1 MLLQLFNFSTE
12 NRNLFS
18 LKFVILKDF
27 FHGFIKNLVF
37 VSLLL
42 NITFKC
48 FIIWS
53 SFSMKLILNYFSFFN
68 QNIHHDINFF
78 PYLISFFF
86 KKLKI
91 IISKNKGIL
100 KVKKCEK
107 MFRYVLT
114 SSDLIYWL
122 TDIETSSILIPASIW
137 EP

>member
-1 MLLQLFNFSTE
+1 MLLQLFNFSVE
-12 NRNLFS
+12 NTNLFS

-27 FHGFIKNLVF
+27 LHWFVKHFIF
-37 VSLLL
+37 ISLLFDIAL
-42 NITFKC
+42 KL

-53 SFSMKLILNYFSFFN
+53 SFSMKLILNHFCFLN
-68 QNIHHDINFF
+68 QNVHHDVNFF

-100 KVKKCEK
+100 KVKNKK
-107 MFRYVLT
+107 FLRYELT

-122 TDIETSSILIPASIW
+122 TDIETSSILNPASIW